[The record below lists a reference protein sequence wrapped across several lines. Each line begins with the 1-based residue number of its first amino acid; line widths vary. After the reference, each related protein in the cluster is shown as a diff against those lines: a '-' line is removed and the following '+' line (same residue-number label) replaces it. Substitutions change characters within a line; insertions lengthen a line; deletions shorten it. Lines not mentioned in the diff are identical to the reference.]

1 MRDRNWGKDKE
12 KARVKGEGEARLSEE
27 INGST
32 VSEGVMVGDETRG
45 TGTSECVGGRGL
57 RGRERERRRERGRER
72 FKAL

>member
-32 VSEGVMVGDETRG
+32 VSEGVMVGDEARG
-45 TGTSECVGGRGL
+45 TGTRVCGGG
-57 RGRERERRRERGRER
+57 GGEGKREGER
-72 FKAL
+72 FKAS